1 MSAQT
6 LPMKSAF
13 ATGPTWQEA
22 VGDALRQLGDVQQ
35 DHRLGLVYVA
45 PQFAENLT
53 DIEILLRQSTGVPH
67 WVGTIGIGIIGTGED
82 GSLAER
88 FNEPGISVLLL
99 PLAED
104 GFRCFS
110 GVRGETDRV
119 SNLHSD
125 WLAENSPSILLAH
138 GDPGNDLVD
147 GLIDD
152 LVQETDA
159 FMIGGLSAAQG
170 QATQVADGPDGQGLS
185 GVLISPYFQ
194 EVQTALSQGCSPI
207 GALHTVTSGEEQVIL
222 ELDGRPAL
230 DVFKEDIGDVLA
242 RDLNRC
248 AGYIFAAL
256 PVEGSDSGDY
266 TVRNLLAIDPNHGAL
281 AIAANL
287 RVGDR
292 VMFCRRDPATAVDDM
307 KRMLADLKRRVGN
320 RPVRGGVYV
329 SCAARGPNQF
339 SDPTKETQL
348 IEEAFGAFPLTGF
361 FAGGEFC
368 RDRIYAYTGV
378 LTLFL

>member
-1 MSAQT
+1 
-6 LPMKSAF
+6 MKSAF
-13 ATGPTWQEA
+13 AGGETWQDA
-22 VGDALRQLGDVQQ
+22 VGQALVQLGEVSPDY
-35 DHRLGLVYVA
+35 RLGLVYVA
-45 PQFAENLT
+45 PQFAEHLAE
-53 DIEILLRQSTGVPH
+53 IEILLRQSSGVPH
-67 WVGTIGIGIIGTGED
+67 WAGTIGIGIVGCNPATGELEE
-82 GSLAER
+82 S
-88 FNEPGISVLLL
+88 FNEPGVSILLL

-104 GFRCFS
+104 AFRSFS
-110 GVRGETDRV
+110 GLRGSTERV
-119 SNLHSD
+119 SDHHAD
-125 WLAENSPSILLAH
+125 WLAANNPPILVAH
-138 GDPGNDLVD
+138 GDPGNELVG

-152 LVQETDA
+152 LVHETDA
-159 FMIGGLSAAQG
+159 FLIGGLSAAQG
-170 QATQVADGPDGQGLS
+170 MQTQIADGPDGQGLS
-185 GVLISPYFQ
+185 GILLSPYFQ

-207 GALHTVTSGEEQVIL
+207 GEAHTVTSGEEHVIL

-230 DVFKEDIGDVLA
+230 EVFKEDIGDVLA

-256 PVEGSDSGDY
+256 PVAGSDSGDY
-266 TVRNLLAIDPNHGAL
+266 TVRNLLAIDPNHGAI

-287 RVGDR
+287 SIGDR

-320 RPVRGGVYV
+320 RPIRGGLYV

-339 SDPTKETQL
+339 SDPAEETQL
-348 IEEAFGAFPLTGF
+348 IQDELGSFPLTGF